1 MPALS
6 SSSDHT
12 VDIFAAIRD
21 TEGDDDDDDI
31 PDGVLD
37 EMEDMEVDAQ
47 SSARVTRRQRQN
59 ALKYMEQLQR
69 IADRKQK
76 GIVVDL
82 QDIAEVSIIS
92 HCNI

>member
-1 MPALS
+1 MPALN

-21 TEGDDDDDDI
+21 TEGDDDDI

-37 EMEDMEVDAQ
+37 EIQDMEVDAQ
-47 SSARVTRRQRQN
+47 SSARMTRRQRQN

-82 QDIAEVSIIS
+82 QDIAEVSVAPFF
-92 HCNI
+92 